1 MITIQRN
8 GIVQTIDVTK
18 HLGTNFKR
26 LELLVC
32 FDYKNGI
39 IDEEKKLMFT
49 NEPKWFSIGTINLPL
64 ETLDIVV
71 VNTI

>member
-49 NEPKWFSIGTINLPL
+49 NEPK
-64 ETLDIVV
+64 
-71 VNTI
+71 